1 MHELSLIHALLET
14 IREQAA
20 ADHFSRVHRVAL
32 EVGAL
37 CCVEIAAL
45 EFCFDVV
52 SEGTNA
58 AGAALEITAIP
69 AEGWCAGCG
78 KSFSVSARLCQ
89 CPFCGA
95 WDLAISGG
103 DRIAIREL
111 EVE

>member
-1 MHELSLIHALLET
+1 MHELSMIHALLET

-37 CCVEIAAL
+37 RCVEIAAL
-45 EFCFDVV
+45 EFCFEVAAA
-52 SEGTNA
+52 GTSA
-58 AGAALEITAIP
+58 EGAALEITEVL
-69 AEGWCAGCG
+69 AEGQCAGCD
-78 KSFSVSARLCQ
+78 KNFSVSSPLCQ

-103 DRIAIREL
+103 DQIAIREL